1 MKTDLIYNTL
11 AAPHIKDPESFRKH
25 ARDGAFLPWASVKGL
40 RNKIFWFHPES
51 NTTGG
56 LYTFFNRE
64 ALDEYMKTD
73 LWKSMS
79 KIPFLKNAEFEI
91 HENLAGGEL
100 CADLGTWKLSKGGPV
115 TKGDLKD
122 CWMLEPRFK
131 IDPEVLPNKSMD
143 DFRGM
148 LASGAT

>member
-1 MKTDLIYNTL
+1 VKTDLIYNTL

-79 KIPFLKNAEFEI
+79 KIPFLKNA
-91 HENLAGGEL
+91 
-100 CADLGTWKLSKGGPV
+100 
-115 TKGDLKD
+115 
-122 CWMLEPRFK
+122 
-131 IDPEVLPNKSMD
+131 
-143 DFRGM
+143 
-148 LASGAT
+148 